1 MWMIGRDGFVS
12 IVQKPGDAA
21 KGQLTLRARV
31 RADLEALRSSVLP
44 ELSAIAAHVGSDY
57 PYRATAPRES
67 VANAMA
73 ECVRKIDYA
82 NFKKAVAQEHGHAR
96 AAVYGDVWH
105 ALLGLEQLPVQG
117 TAKAPALSI
126 PKADAYGG
134 VLMDAEGRVLLRE
147 PANHFGGYTWTFA
160 KGRPDPGESPV
171 EAALREVREETG
183 YVAEIRGLIPG
194 VFAGTTTTTVMLL
207 LQAVGAPEAFDQKET
222 WQVRWFA
229 PDEAAE
235 AIAQSAS
242 ETGRAR
248 DLAILKAAC
257 AAWAQM
263 KFPP

>member
-67 VANAMA
+67 VAKAMA

-82 NFKKAVAQEHGHAR
+82 NFKQAVAKEHGHAR

-105 ALLGLEQLPVQG
+105 ALLGLEPLPVQV
-117 TAKAPALSI
+117 TSKTPALSV
-126 PKADAYGG
+126 PKAEAYGG

-222 WQVRWFA
+222 MQVRWFA